1 MSNVQN
7 PGNQRVNAFNIKEER
22 METRES
28 QTRESRCVDVTNAGF
43 EIRVKPRIREEHRRG
58 CEFRVV
64 LIQERE
70 DRVK

>member
-1 MSNVQN
+1 MRARERSPWRESVQ
-7 PGNQRVNAFNIKEER
+7 GER
-22 METRES
+22 DCTGGREFESETRES
-28 QTRESRCVDVTNAGF
+28 RRVDVTNAGF

-58 CEFRVV
+58 REFRVV